1 MKTIAKYLI
10 IYAMTAPIDLRKVQ
24 HALWLAQEL
33 SFSKAAELACLSQTA
48 FSRSI
53 QVLEG
58 ELGLRLFDRGT
69 RYVQVTTA
77 GAKWLEHAVD
87 VLAKS
92 KTMRA
97 LAQDLADGDG
107 GELAI
112 GASLLAVDGIL
123 PGVLNGLR
131 QQRPRLRLR
140 VECSQWEVLLEH
152 LLADRIEL
160 FIGYP
165 AMLATDARYR
175 VTPLT
180 PQRVSLYGR
189 SGHPLATSTQLSAV
203 QLVAYPWACV
213 QMPPEISAALRHLL
227 KLAGISEFPMQM
239 ECDNQSLLREALL
252 QSDTLVLTWESW
264 LAEDLAQGRIVDL
277 ASRIQPA
284 MPPHMLQ
291 LQCAIVRH
299 AHRTLS
305 PAATHFVS
313 LIAQQPHEQY
323 DPSFATP

>member
-1 MKTIAKYLI
+1 
-10 IYAMTAPIDLRKVQ
+10 MTAPIDLRKVQ
-24 HALWLAQEL
+24 HAQWLAQEL
-33 SFSKAAELACLSQTA
+33 SFSRAAELACLSQTA

-69 RYVQVTTA
+69 RYVQLTTA
-77 GAKWLEHAVD
+77 GAKWLEQAAD

-92 KTMRA
+92 NSMRA

-112 GASLLAVDGIL
+112 GASLLAVSGVL

-131 QQRPRLRLR
+131 RQRPKLRLR

-165 AMLATDARYR
+165 AMLATDPRYR
-175 VTPLT
+175 VTPLA
-180 PQRVSLYGR
+180 PQPVSLFGR
-189 SGHPLATSTQLSAV
+189 SGHPLAASRKLSPV
-203 QLVAYPWACV
+203 ELIAYPWACI
-213 QMPPEISAALRHLL
+213 QMPPEIAASLRHPL
-227 KLAGISEFPMQM
+227 KQAGISEFPMQM
-239 ECDNQSLLREALL
+239 ECDNQTLLREALL
-252 QSDTLVLTWESW
+252 HSDTLVLTWESW
-264 LAEDLAQGRIVDL
+264 LAEDIAQGRVVEL

-284 MPPHMLQ
+284 LPAHMLQ
-291 LQCAIVRH
+291 LQCAIVQH
-299 AHRTLS
+299 SHRTLS
-305 PAATHFVS
+305 PAASQLIQLIVS
-313 LIAQQPHEQY
+313 QAQLLP
-323 DPSFATP
+323 